1 MMISR
6 LIVCMLVGPALVGQ
20 SGPASAQAS
29 FAQAWP
35 TKPIRWIVPYPPG
48 GVTDAVTRMLAPR
61 LQEALGQPVVIEN
74 RPGSNTIIGSEA
86 IATAAPDGTTFGT
99 VIAAYAANATL
110 YAGKLPF
117 DTEKSFAAVSLVG
130 IAPLILTTNL
140 AFPPKDM
147 KELVAFAK
155 ANPGKL
161 SFGSSGIGSAAHLT
175 TELLKQTIGVD
186 MQHIPYKGTAPAL
199 QGLIGGEIQILV
211 DVPSSLMPQVR
222 GAKIRAQ
229 AMFSA
234 KRLPAAL
241 EVPTMAEAGGPPIE
255 SSTWVMVLAPAR
267 TPPDIVARLSAETA
281 KIVATPEMRTRFE
294 SQGIEPVG
302 STPAEAARFRDA
314 EIAKWAGVIKA
325 ADVKP
330 E

>member
-1 MMISR
+1 MILR
-6 LIVCMLVGPALVGQ
+6 VIVPVLAGLWLTTPTAPA
-20 SGPASAQAS
+20 AAQT
-29 FAQAWP
+29 WP
-35 TKPIRWIVPYPPG
+35 SKPIRWIVPYPPG
-48 GVTDAVTRMLAPR
+48 GITDAVTRLVASR

-74 RPGSNTIIGSEA
+74 RPGSNSIIGSEA
-86 IATAAPDGTTFGT
+86 LATAAPDGATFGT

-117 DTEKSFAAVSLVG
+117 DTEQSFAPVSLVG

-147 KELVAFAK
+147 KELVAYAK
-155 ANPGKL
+155 ADPGKI

-175 TELLKQTIGVD
+175 TELLKQTIGAD

-222 GAKIRAQ
+222 GGKIRGL

-234 KRLPAAL
+234 ARLPSAT
-241 EVPTMAEAGGPPIE
+241 EIPTIVEAGGPAIE
-255 SSTWVMVLAPAR
+255 SSTWVILLAPAR
-267 TPPDIVARLSAETA
+267 TPADIVARISTEVGR
-281 KIVATPEMRTRFE
+281 IVAQPDMRSRFE
-294 SQGIEPVG
+294 AQGIEPVG
-302 STPAEAARFRDA
+302 SSPAEAATFLGR
-314 EIAKWAGVIKA
+314 EIAKWAKVITA